1 LFILSLQK
9 KLEIRAEQ
17 ILPESKVGES
27 WWGSGG
33 EGEEMAQTM
42 YAHMN
47 KQEKI
52 GKNSKNKYIL
62 VLKKKKES
70 SCKPAPR
77 HLLYVSFFPPFLNIQ
92 RADVSEL

>member
-1 LFILSLQK
+1 MLCLSYYCLYSLFKK

-62 VLKKKKES
+62 VLKKKKRELMQAS
-70 SCKPAPR
+70 S
-77 HLLYVSFFPPFLNIQ
+77 
-92 RADVSEL
+92 